1 MHDEIKSVHE
11 SGASSICSLTIGLV
25 TLVFEDSLPESL
37 KFASVYSV
45 VLVLLGLLL
54 SYYGRHY
61 LKGWLAYLLFSGDE

>member
-1 MHDEIKSVHE
+1 MIRSF
-11 SGASSICSLTIGLV
+11 SAYIGICSLTIGLV

>member
-1 MHDEIKSVHE
+1 M
-11 SGASSICSLTIGLV
+11 
-25 TLVFEDSLPESL
+25 LVFEDSLPESL